1 MKRLYS
7 ILLAVVLALLP
18 VSLTAKTVTFTVD
31 NPAAVYMINTYTYDY
46 IYFNGETSLQLE
58 LTEST
63 GIQVSPNSSFELAG
77 ISVNGSPLSVSAS
90 GQYLQPSDMPDGCT
104 VSITTKE
111 KEAKVIYVKANP
123 DQVRLIENYS
133 NVYDASNIVDGQWTV
148 KVTNEYGYLS
158 IECIEGYVVTSVKD
172 DNGNDLLYSY
182 SLYKQT
188 ASLYLG
194 SIDGGTTITIESANL
209 ADLRDVHVSVSVVDG
224 TPDQVRV
231 RINSRNSP
239 IPESEWDDI
248 ALYPAADLPMTISS
262 PNAFKSL
269 YKVLVNDEP
278 QSPQGSDFV
287 LYNLANNDHITI
299 YPNFPD
305 VPVPVSFS
313 FTNEGTQDAISQVT
327 VDGMYVEPSDWQ
339 ADDFTVNL
347 GSTLGISYNSTQYN
361 IQSVTV
367 NGEPSSLYG
376 YQQPVSSETPLNF
389 VITAERWRD
398 WQITLYYQPGSI
410 EVWNSTSAYGTQIS
424 LPENADE
431 YTFNV
436 SRYTPSLYFKAA
448 EGYILTSIID
458 EATQE
463 DLLEQYMNPLFV
475 SNDMTLYLY
484 TEKFERDQECV
495 VYLEETSWAYTQ
507 LVLAPNFYDNRKEIP
522 LEAGYNFVNYDEKDL
537 PFGLSAYTS
546 PSYSTG
552 VVYLNGEIIENSY
565 GTYPALDEMEPNS
578 VIKIFSP
585 DTKVSNYA
593 LTLTVPEDADVEIL
607 ADYITPIE
615 SAQATV
621 LGPSDVLFVSN
632 EEDKI
637 IVKVNGTEL
646 EPGEDGRLVAHITS
660 DSTIEVILDT
670 DNIIDIENN
679 TPSNGVI
686 YNLQGMPVQNP
697 GHGLYIIN
705 GKKVKL

>member
-1 MKRLYS
+1 M
-7 ILLAVVLALLP
+7 
-18 VSLTAKTVTFTVD
+18 
-31 NPAAVYMINTYTYDY
+31 
-46 IYFNGETSLQLE
+46 
-58 LTEST
+58 
-63 GIQVSPNSSFELAG
+63 
-77 ISVNGSPLSVSAS
+77 
-90 GQYLQPSDMPDGCT
+90 
-104 VSITTKE
+104 
-111 KEAKVIYVKANP
+111 
-123 DQVRLIENYS
+123 
-133 NVYDASNIVDGQWTV
+133 
-148 KVTNEYGYLS
+148 
-158 IECIEGYVVTSVKD
+158 
-172 DNGNDLLYSY
+172 
-182 SLYKQT
+182 
-188 ASLYLG
+188 
-194 SIDGGTTITIESANL
+194 
-209 ADLRDVHVSVSVVDG
+209 
-224 TPDQVRV
+224 
-231 RINSRNSP
+231 
-239 IPESEWDDI
+239 
-248 ALYPAADLPMTISS
+248 
-262 PNAFKSL
+262 
-269 YKVLVNDEP
+269 
-278 QSPQGSDFV
+278 
-287 LYNLANNDHITI
+287 
-299 YPNFPD
+299 
-305 VPVPVSFS
+305 
-313 FTNEGTQDAISQVT
+313 
-327 VDGMYVEPSDWQ
+327 
-339 ADDFTVNL
+339 
-347 GSTLGISYNSTQYN
+347 
-361 IQSVTV
+361 
-367 NGEPSSLYG
+367 
-376 YQQPVSSETPLNF
+376 
-389 VITAERWRD
+389 
-398 WQITLYYQPGSI
+398 
-410 EVWNSTSAYGTQIS
+410 
-424 LPENADE
+424 
-431 YTFNV
+431 
-436 SRYTPSLYFKAA
+436 
-448 EGYILTSIID
+448 TSIID